1 MFNLKAKFEKPI
13 QIEDGD
19 NFKMV
24 LSKYG
29 ALGLD
34 KQDNLSEFVGERT
47 GELDIERGVI
57 AFGDTELPI
66 QILGFFSED
75 LNQWSWAW
83 DNESIGFDDSIIQS
97 ARQIKAI
104 GDEFNIPEFNS
115 PVISADI
122 TACHTMAMTAVSI
135 LDLDGYYA
143 VPEDGL
149 AIFVAIE
156 SDLIEKNN
164 SVDKFRVI
172 FATFQKNFKIY
183 PRIAFEAYTKL
194 KGYVYKP
201 HDDFAVAKI
210 GESRIIVGFTERG
223 NVTHIQMLLEED

>member
-1 MFNLKAKFEKPI
+1 MFNLKAKFEKPV
-13 QIEDGD
+13 QIEEGD
-19 NFKMV
+19 TFKVV

-34 KQDNLSEFVGERT
+34 KQDNLSEFIGEKT
-47 GELDIERGVI
+47 GDLDIEKGI
-57 AFGDTELPI
+57 ITFEDIELPI
-66 QILGFFSED
+66 QILGFFSEE

-83 DNESIGFDDSIIQS
+83 DNESIGFDDNIIQS

-122 TACHTMAMTAVSI
+122 TACHTLAMTAVSV
-135 LDLDGYYA
+135 LNLDGYYA
-143 VPEDGL
+143 IPEDGL

-156 SDLIEKNN
+156 SDLIEENN

-172 FATFQKNFKIY
+172 FATFQKNFRIY
-183 PRIAFEAYTKL
+183 PKIAFESYTKL
-194 KGYVYKP
+194 KGYIYKP

>member
-122 TACHTMAMTAVSI
+122 TACHTMAMTAVS
-135 LDLDGYYA
+135 LLNLDGYYA
-143 VPEDGL
+143 VPEEGL

-156 SDLIEKNN
+156 SDLIEENN

>member
-13 QIEDGD
+13 QIEEGD
-19 NFKMV
+19 NFKVV

-34 KQDNLSEFVGERT
+34 KQDNLSEFVGEKT
-47 GELDIERGVI
+47 GELDIEKGII
-57 AFGDTELPI
+57 AFDDIELPI
-66 QILGFFSED
+66 QILGFYSED
-75 LNQWSWAW
+75 SNQWSWAW

-97 ARQIKAI
+97 ARQMKAI

-122 TACHTMAMTAVSI
+122 TACHTLALTAVSV

-156 SDLIEKNN
+156 SDLIEENN
-164 SVDKFRVI
+164 SVDKFRVT

-183 PRIAFEAYTKL
+183 PKIAFEGYTKL